1 MKKMGFVGVLL
12 ICLILVLFPGT
23 MTWGKGENP
32 SPSDPSSSTED
43 FLVFLPLSIHHG
55 TGNPPPPA
63 NRLIVD
69 HYAIDQFNQIPDN
82 YILAASNIHLLFRHA
97 SVGNN
102 INDGLDCLMNKILP
116 RPSRCDSGLT
126 PDQIFYDPKYNR
138 NYWTFEFH
146 APPPGINPGWWD
158 KVNFFIDRVDHPGQ
172 GENYDAVGFK
182 FGYVDGSPDS
192 NIDDE
197 FFNVPNNTYPS
208 IQDLQELEARHPDK
222 ILIYWTIGLA
232 KGIGTAD
239 SESFNQQMRSFAI
252 ANDKVL
258 MDIADIESHRPDG
271 SACFDIY
278 GRGIEA
284 MCDEYTDEVVAGH
297 LNALGRQRMA
307 EAMWILMARLAGWDG
322 SIQ

>member
-1 MKKMGFVGVLL
+1 M
-12 ICLILVLFPGT
+12 
-23 MTWGKGENP
+23 
-32 SPSDPSSSTED
+32 
-43 FLVFLPLSIHHG
+43 
-55 TGNPPPPA
+55 
-63 NRLIVD
+63 
-69 HYAIDQFNQIPDN
+69 N
-82 YILAASNIHLLFRHA
+82 Y
-97 SVGNN
+97 
-102 INDGLDCLMNKILP
+102 
-116 RPSRCDSGLT
+116 
-126 PDQIFYDPKYNR
+126 
-138 NYWTFEFH
+138 
-146 APPPGINPGWWD
+146 
-158 KVNFFIDRVDHPGQ
+158 FIDRVDHLSQ
-172 GENYDAVGFK
+172 CEDYDAVGFK
-182 FGYVDGSPDS
+182 FGYVDGFDGSE
-192 NIDDE
+192 IDNE
-197 FFNVPNNTYPS
+197 FFSVPNSTFPT
-208 IQDLQELEARHPDK
+208 IQDLEELEARHPDK
-222 ILIYWTIGLA
+222 ILIYWTMGLA